1 MICLLQFYKQTK
13 VELAAHRP
21 LLKFVA
27 IKLVVFLFYVQSV
40 SYIPSFAL

>member
-13 VELAAHRP
+13 LELAVHRP

-40 SYIPSFAL
+40 SYLTA